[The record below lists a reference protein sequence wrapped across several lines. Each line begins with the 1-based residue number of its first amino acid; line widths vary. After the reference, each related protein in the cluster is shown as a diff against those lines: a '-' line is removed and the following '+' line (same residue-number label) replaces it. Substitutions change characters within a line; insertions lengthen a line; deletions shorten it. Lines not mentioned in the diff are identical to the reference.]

1 MAFTLIK
8 IVLEKKNEKGHIT
21 DMNKILYNSANKIFI
36 SMKLKLLRKV
46 TDNANNPFIQL
57 INCVSLEGKKLN
69 WHIR

>member
-1 MAFTLIK
+1 
-8 IVLEKKNEKGHIT
+8 
-21 DMNKILYNSANKIFI
+21 MNKILYNSANKIFI

-69 WHIR
+69 